1 MFYFCRRGINSVEY
15 ARLKAVGSYR
25 SVLEL
30 LNIPHAK
37 LIMDCVIL
45 LSVTSCLNSALYTAS
60 RMLYS
65 LSRRGD
71 APAVMG
77 KINRSKT
84 PYVAVLLSTGAAFL
98 TVVVNYYAPAKVFKF
113 LIDSSGAIAL
123 LVYLVIAV
131 SQLRM
136 RKILRAEG
144 SEIRLRIWLYP
155 WLTRLVI
162 GFITFVLVVMLF
174 RPAQQLEVIST
185 GLLAIGIIC
194 TVPIM
199 ARWKKL
205 VLWQKHPFIIRA
217 DHDQESHH
225 DHYVLDGYRWL
236 KNDIIRGNFQPD
248 EKLRMSLL
256 TSRYALGV
264 GPLREALSQLV
275 AERLVTVVNQK
286 GYRVASMSEQ
296 ELLDIFDA
304 RANMEAMLVSLAI
317 ARGGDEWEADVLAKA
332 HLLSKL
338 EACDASEKML
348 DEWDLRHQAFHTAIV
363 AGCGSHY
370 LLQMRE
376 RLFDLAARYRFI
388 WLRRTVLSVEMLE
401 DKHDQHQTLTAAV
414 LARDTARASELMRQH
429 LLTPIPIIQQAMAGN

>member
-1 MFYFCRRGINSVEY
+1 MHL
-15 ARLKAVGSYR
+15 A
-25 SVLEL
+25 
-30 LNIPHAK
+30 
-37 LIMDCVIL
+37 
-45 LSVTSCLNSALYTAS
+45 
-60 RMLYS
+60 
-65 LSRRGD
+65 LSRY
-71 APAVMG
+71 G
-77 KINRSKT
+77 K
-84 PYVAVLLSTGAAFL
+84 
-98 TVVVNYYAPAKVFKF
+98 
-113 LIDSSGAIAL
+113 
-123 LVYLVIAV
+123 
-131 SQLRM
+131 
-136 RKILRAEG
+136 
-144 SEIRLRIWLYP
+144 
-155 WLTRLVI
+155 
-162 GFITFVLVVMLF
+162 
-174 RPAQQLEVIST
+174 
-185 GLLAIGIIC
+185 
-194 TVPIM
+194 
-199 ARWKKL
+199 
-205 VLWQKHPFIIRA
+205 
-217 DHDQESHH
+217 
-225 DHYVLDGYRWL
+225 
-236 KNDIIRGNFQPD
+236 
-248 EKLRMSLL
+248 
-256 TSRYALGV
+256 
-264 GPLREALSQLV
+264 ALSQLV
-275 AERLVTVVNQK
+275 AERRTRHQETTPPPRPGHSEANQRTPAARLFVFKQKTAYEITCRDWSSFVFSSDLVTVVNQK

>member
-1 MFYFCRRGINSVEY
+1 MTI
-15 ARLKAVGSYR
+15 
-25 SVLEL
+25 
-30 LNIPHAK
+30 
-37 LIMDCVIL
+37 
-45 LSVTSCLNSALYTAS
+45 TS
-60 RMLYS
+60 
-65 LSRRGD
+65 
-71 APAVMG
+71 
-77 KINRSKT
+77 
-84 PYVAVLLSTGAAFL
+84 
-98 TVVVNYYAPAKVFKF
+98 
-113 LIDSSGAIAL
+113 
-123 LVYLVIAV
+123 
-131 SQLRM
+131 
-136 RKILRAEG
+136 
-144 SEIRLRIWLYP
+144 
-155 WLTRLVI
+155 
-162 GFITFVLVVMLF
+162 
-174 RPAQQLEVIST
+174 
-185 GLLAIGIIC
+185 
-194 TVPIM
+194 
-199 ARWKKL
+199 
-205 VLWQKHPFIIRA
+205 
-217 DHDQESHH
+217 
-225 DHYVLDGYRWL
+225 LDGYRWL

-275 AERLVTVVNQK
+275 AERLVTVV
-286 GYRVASMSEQ
+286 
-296 ELLDIFDA
+296 
-304 RANMEAMLVSLAI
+304 NMEAMLVSLAI

>member
-1 MFYFCRRGINSVEY
+1 MTI
-15 ARLKAVGSYR
+15 
-25 SVLEL
+25 
-30 LNIPHAK
+30 
-37 LIMDCVIL
+37 
-45 LSVTSCLNSALYTAS
+45 TS
-60 RMLYS
+60 
-65 LSRRGD
+65 
-71 APAVMG
+71 
-77 KINRSKT
+77 
-84 PYVAVLLSTGAAFL
+84 
-98 TVVVNYYAPAKVFKF
+98 
-113 LIDSSGAIAL
+113 
-123 LVYLVIAV
+123 
-131 SQLRM
+131 
-136 RKILRAEG
+136 
-144 SEIRLRIWLYP
+144 
-155 WLTRLVI
+155 
-162 GFITFVLVVMLF
+162 
-174 RPAQQLEVIST
+174 
-185 GLLAIGIIC
+185 
-194 TVPIM
+194 
-199 ARWKKL
+199 
-205 VLWQKHPFIIRA
+205 
-217 DHDQESHH
+217 
-225 DHYVLDGYRWL
+225 LDGYRWL

-275 AERLVTVVNQK
+275 AD
-286 GYRVASMSEQ
+286 RVASMSEQ

-363 AGCGSHY
+363 AGCGSYY

>member
-1 MFYFCRRGINSVEY
+1 MTI
-15 ARLKAVGSYR
+15 
-25 SVLEL
+25 
-30 LNIPHAK
+30 
-37 LIMDCVIL
+37 
-45 LSVTSCLNSALYTAS
+45 TS
-60 RMLYS
+60 
-65 LSRRGD
+65 
-71 APAVMG
+71 
-77 KINRSKT
+77 
-84 PYVAVLLSTGAAFL
+84 
-98 TVVVNYYAPAKVFKF
+98 
-113 LIDSSGAIAL
+113 
-123 LVYLVIAV
+123 
-131 SQLRM
+131 
-136 RKILRAEG
+136 
-144 SEIRLRIWLYP
+144 
-155 WLTRLVI
+155 
-162 GFITFVLVVMLF
+162 
-174 RPAQQLEVIST
+174 
-185 GLLAIGIIC
+185 
-194 TVPIM
+194 
-199 ARWKKL
+199 
-205 VLWQKHPFIIRA
+205 
-217 DHDQESHH
+217 
-225 DHYVLDGYRWL
+225 LDGYRWL

-264 GPLREALSQLV
+264 GPLREALSRPLREALSQLV

-401 DKHDQHQTLTAAV
+401 DKHDQHQPLTAAV
-414 LARDTARASELMRQH
+414 LARDTARASELKRQH
-429 LLTPIPIIQQAMAGN
+429 LLTPITIIQQAIAGN